1 MELRRDHLSLDKVS
15 LCNERILSLIW
26 VGLTDAGSGGK
37 DRTNCRWEKELPV
50 FAGNYHKSLFVFLE
64 SVPADAIDFG
74 RDFLLLPSSLLRK
87 VLQNGITFAG
97 KKQGMQVDIMAIAA
111 HPDDVELSCS
121 GTLLRHIDQGRTV
134 GLVDLTRGEL
144 GTRGSAEIRDREAA
158 EASRLMGA
166 AFRENLRLP
175 DGFFHHSEKTI
186 RTIIQSLRTHRP
198 RIVLIN
204 APSDRHPDHGRAA
217 QICRDACFFSG
228 LLKIKT
234 WDPNGKEQ
242 EKWRPEAV
250 YHFIQDHNLVPDF
263 VVDISDY
270 IDRKMELVQAFR
282 SQFFVEGDPQ
292 YAQEQATPISGQDFY
307 EFLKAKARTYG
318 RPAGF
323 EYGEG
328 FICARTPGVEDL
340 FHLR

>member
-1 MELRRDHLSLDKVS
+1 
-15 LCNERILSLIW
+15 
-26 VGLTDAGSGGK
+26 
-37 DRTNCRWEKELPV
+37 
-50 FAGNYHKSLFVFLE
+50 
-64 SVPADAIDFG
+64 
-74 RDFLLLPSSLLRK
+74 
-87 VLQNGITFAG
+87 
-97 KKQGMQVDIMAIAA
+97 MQVDIMAIAA

-144 GTRGSAEIRDREAA
+144 GTRGTAEIRDQEAA
-158 EASRLMGA
+158 EAARLMGA

-175 DGFFHHSEKTI
+175 DGFFDHSEKTI
-186 RTIIQSLRTHRP
+186 RTIIQSLRAHRP
-198 RIVLIN
+198 EIVLIN

-217 QICRDACFFSG
+217 HICRDACFFSG

-234 WDPNGKEQ
+234 WDANGKEQ
-242 EKWRPEAV
+242 EKWRPKAV
-250 YHFIQDHNLVPDF
+250 YHFIQDHNLAPDF
-263 VVDISDY
+263 VVDITDY
-270 IDRKMELVQAFR
+270 IDRKMELVRAFR

-307 EFLKAKARTYG
+307 EFLRAKARTYG

-328 FICARTPGVEDL
+328 FICTRTPGVEDL